1 MTLRFRLVTALGV
14 LLLAGLAVF
23 GYGTY
28 QAYSR
33 SQYQRL
39 DDQVRNSLPYVT
51 QQLYD
56 VAGINGDGRDE
67 GPGDHGGDGPG
78 PSVVAPVSTYAEL
91 RDATGAVLASI
102 QVSSSTSQPD
112 LPQELPTDL
121 PAYLTVHSV
130 EGSSQWRVY
139 VEAAPGPDGRVLVI
153 ALPSDDVRA
162 SLNRLLLIE
171 SLAGVALLVVLTG
184 GSWFVLRR
192 GLRPLE
198 HMAAS
203 ARAISGGNLSE
214 RVVPADGRSEVGQL
228 GLALNTMLEEIETA
242 FRARQASE
250 DRLRQFLADASHE
263 LRTPLTS
270 IQGFAE
276 LYRLSATDARID
288 QSVMMRRIEEESH
301 RMKGLVEDLL
311 LLARLDRTRPIERV
325 PTDLAVIAA
334 DACSDAAAVAPDRP
348 ITLDAP
354 DPVVVPGDAAHL
366 HQAVANLMT
375 NALRHTPEGS
385 SIEVAVHLVAGHGV
399 LTVRDHG
406 PGLDDEARAHAFDR
420 FWQADQ
426 ARTGSGA
433 GLGLSIVAAIA
444 EEHGG
449 SASVANHPDGGAVF
463 TLDLPC

>member
-1 MTLRFRLVTALGV
+1 
-14 LLLAGLAVF
+14 
-23 GYGTY
+23 
-28 QAYSR
+28 
-33 SQYQRL
+33 
-39 DDQVRNSLPYVT
+39 
-51 QQLYD
+51 
-56 VAGINGDGRDE
+56 
-67 GPGDHGGDGPG
+67 
-78 PSVVAPVSTYAEL
+78 
-91 RDATGAVLASI
+91 
-102 QVSSSTSQPD
+102 
-112 LPQELPTDL
+112 
-121 PAYLTVHSV
+121 
-130 EGSSQWRVY
+130 
-139 VEAAPGPDGRVLVI
+139 
-153 ALPSDDVRA
+153 
-162 SLNRLLLIE
+162 
-171 SLAGVALLVVLTG
+171 
-184 GSWFVLRR
+184 
-192 GLRPLE
+192 
-198 HMAAS
+198 
-203 ARAISGGNLSE
+203 
-214 RVVPADGRSEVGQL
+214 
-228 GLALNTMLEEIETA
+228 
-242 FRARQASE
+242 
-250 DRLRQFLADASHE
+250 
-263 LRTPLTS
+263 
-270 IQGFAE
+270 
-276 LYRLSATDARID
+276 
-288 QSVMMRRIEEESH
+288 
-301 RMKGLVEDLL
+301 MKGLVEDLL